1 MSNFR
6 VKDPYQ
12 VCPSFETEHFFV
24 RLVKIEDAEDLL
36 ECYSDP
42 VSNRLFNSDNCM
54 NNFNIQTLEKMK
66 EYIGFWLYEYERKYY
81 VRFSIVNK
89 STAKSIG
96 TIEFFTRNEPEKKHG
111 NIGILRLDLGSEFEI
126 SNVITEL
133 LQVIEDYFY
142 DYFGANSIVTK
153 AIPFGEQRRLSLK
166 QLGYQIFDDPQ
177 IISYNDYFIK
187 MMGFN

>member
-1 MSNFR
+1 
-6 VKDPYQ
+6 
-12 VCPSFETEHFFV
+12 
-24 RLVKIEDAEDLL
+24 
-36 ECYSDP
+36 
-42 VSNRLFNSDNCM
+42 M
-54 NNFNIQTLEKMK
+54 NTK
-66 EYIGFWLYEYERKYY
+66 EKYY

-96 TIEFFTRNEPEKKHG
+96 TIEFLQGMNLKKHG

-133 LQVIEDYFY
+133 LQMIEDYFFY

-166 QLGYQIFDDPQ
+166 QLGYQIFLM
-177 IISYNDYFIK
+177 ILKSYLTTITLLK